1 MIRQHLRKKLIK
13 ALDREETHS
22 IEDIEKLIDEGKA
35 FLFQNHKAVFIIEVL
50 HFPKKKVLNAWLGA
64 GCLEGIHELTPMIE
78 DFGRKQGCI
87 EIQMTGRK
95 GWKRILSDAAMT
107 NIVLKRPL

>member
-1 MIRQHLRKKLIK
+1 MVEPNR
-13 ALDREETHS
+13 
-22 IEDIEKLIDEGKA
+22 DIEKLINEGKA
-35 FLFQNHKAVFIIEVL
+35 FLFQNDKAVFIIEVL
-50 HFPKKKVLNAWLGA
+50 RFPKKKVLNAWLGA

-95 GWKRILSDAAMT
+95 GWKRILSDADMT